1 MMNSN
6 WDAFVCPKRNG
17 KRKRERALCIINI
30 SQPHIPKGV
39 CKDTWLAWPM
49 KSHCCF
55 YGDIIVHLL
64 KLRSLDGKFY
74 EQVNK
79 VSRQT
84 YFSLR
89 KSLRVK
95 RSVFRLNKL
104 FKQTS
109 ILKTNEN
116 NKSEST
122 VGCDEKEVQV
132 ILSKFLLGT
141 KVWVILWLKL
151 RSLHNVTIRNYE
163 WQTKK

>member
-1 MMNSN
+1 MSVK
-6 WDAFVCPKRNG
+6 ARLV
-17 KRKRERALCIINI
+17 
-30 SQPHIPKGV
+30 
-39 CKDTWLAWPM
+39 WPM

-95 RSVFRLNKL
+95 RSVFRLNKS

-109 ILKTNEN
+109 ILKTNE

-163 WQTKK
+163 CKRRNKNWFSWRNNTWIYYVILILF